1 MSLMMQLKLQDF
13 SIKNKNK
20 NKMGKQAEIEVTA
33 YNIIS
38 SGTKFTGDFFSDG
51 NVRIDGAFSGNISIE
66 GKLIVGVTGSLV
78 GKVECRNAELEGKVD
93 ANMEIKELLV
103 LKSSAVLTGDI
114 VTNKLSIEQG
124 SHFVGNCKM
133 I

>member
-1 MSLMMQLKLQDF
+1 MQLKLQDF